1 MSGAARPNR
10 LAQLSAI
17 GLALLLALPAMFT
30 ARKAMSAYEDLKDVR
45 FQSERVL
52 KQNVKSKQTLATEQK
67 KLGLLK
73 MDFKP
78 LKGTTSQASAQLQTN
93 IRKVISSAGGTI
105 DTISAN
111 APTETIGSPVRPT
124 ALNIR
129 WSVSEEGFGIF
140 LAAMA
145 KPRQNLIIT
154 NMSIRRRQGVANQVD
169 VRMTVSSLWA
179 VPRAV
184 DAEDTQ

>member
-10 LAQLSAI
+10 LVQLSAI

-30 ARKAMSAYEDLKDVR
+30 ARKAISAYEDLKDVR
-45 FQSERVL
+45 FQSERIL
-52 KQNVKSKQTLATEQK
+52 KQNVKGKQTLAAEEK

-73 MDFKP
+73 IDFKP
-78 LKGTTSQASAQLQTN
+78 LEGTATGANAQLQTD

-105 DTISAN
+105 DTSSASQLVDLLG
-111 APTETIGSPVRPT
+111 APVRPT

-129 WSVSEEGFGIF
+129 WSVSEEGFGTF
-140 LAAMA
+140 LSAMA

-154 NMSIRRRQGVANQVD
+154 NMSIRRRQGVANLID
-169 VRMTVSSLWA
+169 VRMTVSALWA
-179 VPRAV
+179 VPSAV
-184 DAEDTQ
+184 DAEAAQ